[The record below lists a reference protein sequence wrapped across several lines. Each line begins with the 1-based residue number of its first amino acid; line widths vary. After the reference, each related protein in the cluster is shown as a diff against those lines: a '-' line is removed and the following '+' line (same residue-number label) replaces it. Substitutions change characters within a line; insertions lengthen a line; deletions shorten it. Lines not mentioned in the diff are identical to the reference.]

1 MGGVSAHNL
10 DATSACLHFK
20 ARRELARALL
30 CTGFNPTKNCYSN
43 LYGAHLSFLLFA
55 FAIPPFPHR
64 ILLWQPD
71 FPSGFRGNGF
81 YL

>member
-10 DATSACLHFK
+10 DATVHVCISGHAGSWQGLCF
-20 ARRELARALL
+20 ARVLIRLRTVILTSMALI
-30 CTGFNPTKNCYSN
+30 F
-43 LYGAHLSFLLFA
+43 LSCFFA
-55 FAIPPFPHR
+55 FAIPPFPRR